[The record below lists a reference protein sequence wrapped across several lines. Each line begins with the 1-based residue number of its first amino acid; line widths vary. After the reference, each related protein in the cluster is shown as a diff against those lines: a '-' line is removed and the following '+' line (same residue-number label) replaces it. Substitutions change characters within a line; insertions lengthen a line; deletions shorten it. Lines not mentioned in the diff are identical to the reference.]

1 MPELGNILLL
11 LACLL
16 SLTYLFLPLSSCRFI
31 TTAIFFCVSASMAI
45 LIYCHI
51 TNDFSLENVYYH
63 SHTTK
68 PLIYKICGVWGNKEG
83 SMLLWTLVLVMYL
96 LLMDIYIPSV
106 IPVSPSVIPVSSSVI
121 PVPRHWDPDN
131 LIANEYIKW
140 QCNKNWIPVSS
151 TGMTPERTNGS
162 KLKKISLITHGLI
175 CFCFLLFTLI
185 ESSPFTKMPGIETDG
200 LGFNPILQDIGLAIH
215 PPILYLGYL
224 GFSVPFSLSIAGL
237 ILNTEGNVWAKIV
250 RPWVLISWSLLT
262 LGISLGSW
270 WAYRELGWGGFWF
283 WDPVENVSLM
293 PWLIAVALTH
303 LLLVVRNF
311 NVLRNFA
318 ILLTLTT
325 FILSVTGTFLV
336 RSGILTSVHTFADD
350 PRYGLYILALLGVI
364 TVSSLVIFVVF
375 TRKNHTPAMS
385 FQCLTLES
393 RKKLATQ
400 VTEGRRFFSRF
411 TMILMNNLL
420 FITAF
425 FIVFVG
431 TLYPTVLEY
440 LTGELI
446 SVGAPYYNS
455 LFNSIAL
462 AILVLTMIGQYCSW
476 QGNSLLPIF
485 REYRFSFCS
494 AAAILPFIFHM
505 ELIIVLSI
513 TISIALLIF
522 VLEAYSKRIRLFKVA
537 FGESILLARRVSK
550 SYYAMMLA
558 HAGVAILVLGIAYSV
573 GWQEKKENY
582 LKIGDSITVNK
593 FKVTLRNIELIKE
606 KNFHAVRGTMDIR
619 NLLNNKIL
627 GEVTPEY
634 RFSLAE
640 GQKNVESSIYHNL
653 LSDIYVVI
661 GEIDKSKSKIAAKV
675 HYKPGMS
682 IIWLGSFLIAFGSL
696 LAAFP
701 FSGRARIV

>member
-11 LACLL
+11 VACLL

-31 TTAIFFCVSASMAI
+31 TTAIFFCVSTSMAI

-83 SMLLWTLVLVMYL
+83 SMLLWTLVLTFYL
-96 LLMDIYIPSV
+96 FLMGIFI
-106 IPVSPSVIPVSSSVI
+106 
-121 PVPRHWDPDN
+121 DN
-131 LIANEYIKW
+131 D
-140 QCNKNWIPVSS
+140 
-151 TGMTPERTNGS
+151 S
-162 KLKKISLITHGLI
+162 KLKKVSLITQGLI
-175 CFCFLLFTLI
+175 CFCFLLFTLL
-185 ESSPFTKMPGIETDG
+185 ESSPFTKMPSVEKDG

-224 GFSVPFSLSIAGL
+224 GFSIPFSLSIAGL
-237 ILNTEGNVWAKIV
+237 IANTEGNVWAKIV

-311 NVLRNFA
+311 NTLRNFA

-350 PRYGLYILALLGVI
+350 SRYGLYILALLGVI

-375 TRKNHTPAMS
+375 TRKNRTS
-385 FQCLTLES
+385 FQCSTLES
-393 RKKLATQ
+393 RKKFATQ
-400 VTEGRRFFSRF
+400 VTEGRRFFSRL
-411 TMILMNNLL
+411 TMMLMNNLL

-455 LFNSIAL
+455 LFNPIAL
-462 AILVLTMIGQYCSW
+462 AILVLTMIGQYCLW

-522 VLEAYSKRIRLFKVA
+522 VLEAYSKRIRLFKS
-537 FGESILLARRVSK
+537 ESILLARKVSK
-550 SYYAMMLA
+550 SYYAMMAA
-558 HAGVAILVLGIAYSV
+558 HAGLAILVLGIAYSV

-606 KNFHAVRGTMDIR
+606 KNFHAVRGTMNIR

-627 GEVTPEY
+627 GEITPEY
-634 RFSLAE
+634 RFYLAE

-661 GEIDKSKSKIAAKV
+661 GETDKSKSKIAAKV

-696 LAAFP
+696 LAALP
-701 FSGRARIV
+701 SSGRARVV

>member
-1 MPELGNILLL
+1 MLL

-16 SLTYLFLPLSSCRFI
+16 SLTYLFLPLSSCWFI
-31 TTAIFFCVSASMAI
+31 TTAMFFCVSTSMAI

-83 SMLLWTLVLVMYL
+83 SMLLWTLVLTFYL
-96 LLMDIYIPSV
+96 FLMDIFT
-106 IPVSPSVIPVSSSVI
+106 
-121 PVPRHWDPDN
+121 DN
-131 LIANEYIKW
+131 D
-140 QCNKNWIPVSS
+140 
-151 TGMTPERTNGS
+151 S
-162 KLKKISLITHGLI
+162 KLKKVSLITQGLI
-175 CFCFLLFTLI
+175 CFCFLLFTLL
-185 ESSPFTKMPGIETDG
+185 ESSPFTKMPSVEKDG

-237 ILNTEGNVWAKIV
+237 IAKVEGNVWAKIV
-250 RPWVLISWSLLT
+250 RPWILISWSLLT

-375 TRKNHTPAMS
+375 TRKNHTSAMS

-393 RKKLATQ
+393 EKKPATQ
-400 VTEGRRFFSRF
+400 VTEGRRFFSRL
-411 TMILMNNLL
+411 TMMLMNNLL

-455 LFNSIAL
+455 LFNPIAL

-505 ELIIVLSI
+505 ELMIVLSI

-522 VLEAYSKRIRLFKVA
+522 VLEAYSKRIRLFKS
-537 FGESILLARRVSK
+537 ESILLAKKVSK
-550 SYYAMMLA
+550 SYYAMMAA

-634 RFSLAE
+634 RFYLVE

-653 LSDIYVVI
+653 FSDIYVVI

-675 HYKPGMS
+675 HYKTGMS
-682 IIWLGSFLIAFGSL
+682 IIWFGSFLIAFGSL
-696 LAAFP
+696 LAALP
-701 FSGRARIV
+701 SSKRAKVV

>member
-31 TTAIFFCVSASMAI
+31 TTAIFFCVSTSMAI

-83 SMLLWTLVLVMYL
+83 SMLLWTLVLTFYL
-96 LLMDIYIPSV
+96 FLMGIFT
-106 IPVSPSVIPVSSSVI
+106 
-121 PVPRHWDPDN
+121 DN
-131 LIANEYIKW
+131 D
-140 QCNKNWIPVSS
+140 
-151 TGMTPERTNGS
+151 S

-175 CFCFLLFTLI
+175 CFCFLLFTLL
-185 ESSPFTKMPGIETDG
+185 ESNPFTKMPGIETDG

-224 GFSVPFSLSIAGL
+224 GFSIPFSLSIAGL
-237 ILNTEGNVWAKIV
+237 IANTEGNVWAKIV

-311 NVLRNFA
+311 NTLRNFA

-350 PRYGLYILALLGVI
+350 SRYGLYILALLGVI

-375 TRKNHTPAMS
+375 TRKNHTS
-385 FQCLTLES
+385 FQYSTLES
-393 RKKLATQ
+393 EKKSATQ
-400 VTEGRRFFSRF
+400 VTEGRRFFSRL
-411 TMILMNNLL
+411 TMMLMNNLL

-455 LFNSIAL
+455 LLNPTAL
-462 AILVLTMIGQYCSW
+462 TILVLTIIGQYCRW

-485 REYRFSFCS
+485 HEYRFSFCS

-522 VLEAYSKRIRLFKVA
+522 VLEAYSKRIRLFKS
-537 FGESILLARRVSK
+537 ESILLARRVSK

-593 FKVTLRNIELIKE
+593 FKVTLQNIELIKE

-634 RFSLAE
+634 RFYLAE

-701 FSGRARIV
+701 LLRRFS

>member
-1 MPELGNILLL
+1 MSELGNILLL
-11 LACLL
+11 GACLL
-16 SLTYLFLPLSSCRFI
+16 SLVYLFLPLNSYQFI
-31 TTAIFFCVSASMAI
+31 TTSVFSCVSASMVI

-51 TNDFSLENVYYH
+51 TNNFLLENVYYH

-68 PLIYKICGVWGNKEG
+68 SLIYKICGVWGNKEG
-83 SMLLWTLVLVMYL
+83 SMLLWTLVLTFYL
-96 LLMDIYIPSV
+96 FLMGIFI
-106 IPVSPSVIPVSSSVI
+106 
-121 PVPRHWDPDN
+121 DN
-131 LIANEYIKW
+131 DSE
-140 QCNKNWIPVSS
+140 
-151 TGMTPERTNGS
+151 
-162 KLKKISLITHGLI
+162 LKKVSLITQGLI
-175 CFCFLLFTLI
+175 CFCFLLFTLL
-185 ESSPFTKMPGIETDG
+185 ESNPFTKMSSIETDG

-237 ILNTEGNVWAKIV
+237 IASTEGNIWARIV
-250 RPWVLISWSLLT
+250 RPWVLVSWSLLT

-336 RSGILTSVHTFADD
+336 RSGILASVHTFADD

-364 TVSSLVIFVVF
+364 TVSSFVVF
-375 TRKNHTPAMS
+375 IAFAKKNRSLTPLPVIPAS
-385 FQCLTLES
+385 HVGITLEGTP
-393 RKKLATQ
+393 KQ
-400 VTEGRRFFSRF
+400 NFPVFSRF
-411 TMILMNNLL
+411 TMMLMNNLL

-431 TLYPTVLEY
+431 TLYPIMLEY

-455 LFNSIAL
+455 LFNPIAL
-462 AILVLTMIGQYCSW
+462 AILVLIMVGQHCRW
-476 QGNSLLPIF
+476 QGNSLLTIF

-494 AAAILPFIFHM
+494 AVAILPFIFHM
-505 ELIIVLSI
+505 ELMIVLSI
-513 TISIALLIF
+513 TISIALLVF

-537 FGESILLARRVSK
+537 LSESILLAGRVPK

-558 HAGVAILVLGIAYSV
+558 HAGVTILVFGITYSV
-573 GWQEKKENY
+573 GWLEKKESC

-606 KNFHAVRGTMDIR
+606 KNFHAVRGTMDIK
-619 NLLNNKIL
+619 NLLNNKVL

-634 RFSLAE
+634 RFYLVEA
-640 GQKNVESSIYHNL
+640 QKSVESSIYHNL
-653 LSDIYVVI
+653 FSDIYVVI
-661 GEIDKSKSKIAAKV
+661 GEIDKSKSKIATKV
-675 HYKPGMS
+675 HYKPGMP
-682 IIWLGSFLIAFGSL
+682 IIWLGSFLIALGSL
-696 LAAFP
+696 LTAF
-701 FSGRARIV
+701 SSNRTKVV

>member
-11 LACLL
+11 VACLL

-31 TTAIFFCVSASMAI
+31 TTAIFFCVSTSMAI

-51 TNDFSLENVYYH
+51 TNDFSLENVFYH

-83 SMLLWTLVLVMYL
+83 SMLLWTLVLTFYL
-96 LLMDIYIPSV
+96 FLMGIFT
-106 IPVSPSVIPVSSSVI
+106 
-121 PVPRHWDPDN
+121 DN
-131 LIANEYIKW
+131 D
-140 QCNKNWIPVSS
+140 
-151 TGMTPERTNGS
+151 S
-162 KLKKISLITHGLI
+162 KLKKVSLITQGLI
-175 CFCFLLFTLI
+175 CFCFLLFTLL
-185 ESSPFTKMPGIETDG
+185 ESSPFTKMPSVEKDG

-237 ILNTEGNVWAKIV
+237 IANTEGNVWAKIV

-311 NVLRNFA
+311 NTLRNFA

-350 PRYGLYILALLGVI
+350 PRYGLYILALLGII
-364 TVSSLVIFVVF
+364 TASSLVIFVVF
-375 TRKNHTPAMS
+375 TRKNHTSAMS

-393 RKKLATQ
+393 RKKSATQ
-400 VTEGRRFFSRF
+400 VTEGRRFFSRL
-411 TMILMNNLL
+411 TMMLMNNLL

-431 TLYPTVLEY
+431 TLYPTVLGY

-455 LFNSIAL
+455 LFNPIAL
-462 AILVLTMIGQYCSW
+462 AILVLTIIGQYCRW

-522 VLEAYSKRIRLFKVA
+522 VLEAYSKRIRLFKS
-537 FGESILLARRVSK
+537 ESILLARRVSK

-593 FKVTLRNIELIKE
+593 FKVTLQNIELIKE

-634 RFSLAE
+634 RFYLAE

-701 FSGRARIV
+701 LLRRFS

>member
-1 MPELGNILLL
+1 
-11 LACLL
+11 
-16 SLTYLFLPLSSCRFI
+16 
-31 TTAIFFCVSASMAI
+31 
-45 LIYCHI
+45 
-51 TNDFSLENVYYH
+51 DFSLENVFYH

-83 SMLLWTLVLVMYL
+83 SMLLWTLVLTFYL
-96 LLMDIYIPSV
+96 FLMGIFT
-106 IPVSPSVIPVSSSVI
+106 
-121 PVPRHWDPDN
+121 DN
-131 LIANEYIKW
+131 D
-140 QCNKNWIPVSS
+140 
-151 TGMTPERTNGS
+151 S
-162 KLKKISLITHGLI
+162 KLKKVSLITQGLI
-175 CFCFLLFTLI
+175 CFCFLLFTLL
-185 ESSPFTKMPGIETDG
+185 ESSPFTKMPSVEKDG

-237 ILNTEGNVWAKIV
+237 IANTEGNVWAKIV

-311 NVLRNFA
+311 NTLRNFA
-318 ILLTLTT
+318 ILLTLIT

-350 PRYGLYILALLGVI
+350 PRYGLYILALLGII
-364 TVSSLVIFVVF
+364 TASSLVIFVVF
-375 TRKNHTPAMS
+375 TRKNHTSAMS

-393 RKKLATQ
+393 RKKSATQ
-400 VTEGRRFFSRF
+400 VTEGRRFFSRL
-411 TMILMNNLL
+411 TMMLMNNLL

-431 TLYPTVLEY
+431 TLYPTVLGY

-455 LFNSIAL
+455 LFNPIAL
-462 AILVLTMIGQYCSW
+462 AILVLTIIGQYCRW

-522 VLEAYSKRIRLFKVA
+522 VLEAYSKRIRLFKS
-537 FGESILLARRVSK
+537 ESILLARRVSK

-593 FKVTLRNIELIKE
+593 FKVTLQNIELIKE
-606 KNFHAVRGTMDIR
+606 KNFHAVRGIMDIR

-634 RFSLAE
+634 RF
-640 GQKNVESSIYHNL
+640 
-653 LSDIYVVI
+653 
-661 GEIDKSKSKIAAKV
+661 
-675 HYKPGMS
+675 
-682 IIWLGSFLIAFGSL
+682 
-696 LAAFP
+696 
-701 FSGRARIV
+701 

>member
-11 LACLL
+11 IACLL

-31 TTAIFFCVSASMAI
+31 TTAIFFCVSTSMAI

-51 TNDFSLENVYYH
+51 TNDFSLENVFYH

-83 SMLLWTLVLVMYL
+83 SMLLWTLVLTFYL
-96 LLMDIYIPSV
+96 FLMDIFT
-106 IPVSPSVIPVSSSVI
+106 
-121 PVPRHWDPDN
+121 DN
-131 LIANEYIKW
+131 D
-140 QCNKNWIPVSS
+140 
-151 TGMTPERTNGS
+151 S
-162 KLKKISLITHGLI
+162 KLKKVSLITQGLI
-175 CFCFLLFTLI
+175 CFCFLLFTLL
-185 ESSPFTKMPGIETDG
+185 ESSPFTKMPSVEKDG

-237 ILNTEGNVWAKIV
+237 IANTEGNVWAKIV

-311 NVLRNFA
+311 NTLRNFA

-350 PRYGLYILALLGVI
+350 SRHGLYILALLGVI
-364 TVSSLVIFVVF
+364 TVNSLVIFVVF
-375 TRKNHTPAMS
+375 TRKNRTS
-385 FQCLTLES
+385 FQCSTLES
-393 RKKLATQ
+393 RKKSATQ
-400 VTEGRRFFSRF
+400 VTEGRRFFSRL
-411 TMILMNNLL
+411 TMMLMNNLL

-446 SVGAPYYNS
+446 SVGTQYYNS
-455 LFNSIAL
+455 LFNPIAL

-476 QGNSLLPIF
+476 KGNGLLPIF

-522 VLEAYSKRIRLFKVA
+522 VLEAYSKRIRLFKS
-537 FGESILLARRVSK
+537 ESILLARRVSK
-550 SYYAMMLA
+550 SYYAMMA
-558 HAGVAILVLGIAYSV
+558 DHAGVAILVLGIAYSV

-593 FKVTLRNIELIKE
+593 FKVTLQNIELIKE

-634 RFSLAE
+634 RFYLAE

-701 FSGRARIV
+701 LLRRF

>member
-16 SLTYLFLPLSSCRFI
+16 SLTYLFLPLNSYRFI

-83 SMLLWTLVLVMYL
+83 SMLLWALVLTFYL
-96 LLMDIYIPSV
+96 FLMGIFT
-106 IPVSPSVIPVSSSVI
+106 
-121 PVPRHWDPDN
+121 DN
-131 LIANEYIKW
+131 D
-140 QCNKNWIPVSS
+140 
-151 TGMTPERTNGS
+151 S
-162 KLKKISLITHGLI
+162 KLKKISLITQGLI
-175 CFCFLLFTLI
+175 CFCFLLFTLL

-237 ILNTEGNVWAKIV
+237 ITNTEGNVWAKIV

-311 NVLRNFA
+311 NTLRNFA

-375 TRKNHTPAMS
+375 TNTPA
-385 FQCLTLES
+385 QYLTLES
-393 RKKLATQ
+393 EKKPATQ
-400 VTEGRRFFSRF
+400 VTDGRRFFSRL
-411 TMILMNNLL
+411 TMMLMNNLL

-455 LFNSIAL
+455 LFNPIAL
-462 AILVLTMIGQYCSW
+462 TILVLTMIGQYCSW
-476 QGNSLLPIF
+476 QGKSLLPIF
-485 REYRFSFCS
+485 HEYRFSFCS

-522 VLEAYSKRIRLFKVA
+522 VLEAYSKRICLFKN
-537 FGESILLARRVSK
+537 ESILLARKVSK
-550 SYYAMMLA
+550 SYYAMMAA

-582 LKIGDSITVNK
+582 LKIGDSITVSK
-593 FKVTLRNIELIKE
+593 FKVTLQNIELIKE

-627 GEVTPEY
+627 GEITPEY
-634 RFSLAE
+634 RFYLAE

-661 GEIDKSKSKIAAKV
+661 GEIDKSKSKIATKV
-675 HYKPGMS
+675 HYKPGIS
-682 IIWLGSFLIAFGSL
+682 IIWLGSFLIAFGSF

-701 FSGRARIV
+701 SSKKIKVPR

>member
-1 MPELGNILLL
+1 
-11 LACLL
+11 
-16 SLTYLFLPLSSCRFI
+16 
-31 TTAIFFCVSASMAI
+31 MAI

-83 SMLLWTLVLVMYL
+83 SMLLWTLVLTFYL
-96 LLMDIYIPSV
+96 FLMGIFT
-106 IPVSPSVIPVSSSVI
+106 
-121 PVPRHWDPDN
+121 DN
-131 LIANEYIKW
+131 D
-140 QCNKNWIPVSS
+140 
-151 TGMTPERTNGS
+151 S
-162 KLKKISLITHGLI
+162 KLKKVSLITQGLI
-175 CFCFLLFTLI
+175 CFCFLLFTLL
-185 ESSPFTKMPGIETDG
+185 ESSPFTKMPDIETDG

-237 ILNTEGNVWAKIV
+237 IAKVEGNVWAKIV

-262 LGISLGSW
+262 FGISLGSW

-311 NVLRNFA
+311 NILRNFA

-336 RSGILTSVHTFADD
+336 RSGILISVHTFADD
-350 PRYGLYILALLGVI
+350 PRYGLYILALLGII

-375 TRKNHTPAMS
+375 TRKNCTS
-385 FQCLTLES
+385 FQCSTLES
-393 RKKLATQ
+393 EKKSATQ
-400 VTEGRRFFSRF
+400 VTEGRRFFSRL
-411 TMILMNNLL
+411 TMMLMNNLL

-455 LFNSIAL
+455 LFNPIAL
-462 AILVLTMIGQYCSW
+462 AILVLTMIGQYCCW

-505 ELIIVLSI
+505 ELIIVLSVA
-513 TISIALLIF
+513 ISIALLVFI
-522 VLEAYSKRIRLFKVA
+522 LEAYSKRIRLFKVA
-537 FGESILLARRVSK
+537 LGESILLARKVSK

-558 HAGVAILVLGIAYSV
+558 HAGVAILVLGITYSV

-593 FKVTLRNIELIKE
+593 FKVTLRNIELIKKE
-606 KNFHAVRGTMDIR
+606 NFHAVRGTMDIR

-627 GEVTPEY
+627 GEIAPEY
-634 RFSLAE
+634 RFYLVK
-640 GQKNVESSIYHNL
+640 GQKNVESNIYHNL

-682 IIWLGSFLIAFGSL
+682 VIWFGSFLIAFGLL
-696 LAAFP
+696 LAAFS
-701 FSGRARIV
+701 SGKKVKPPVRLIS

>member
-1 MPELGNILLL
+1 M
-11 LACLL
+11 
-16 SLTYLFLPLSSCRFI
+16 SLTYLFLPLSSVTI
-31 TTAIFFCVSASMAI
+31 AIFFCASASMAI

-83 SMLLWTLVLVMYL
+83 SMLLWTLVLTLYL
-96 LLMDIYIPSV
+96 LLMDICIPSV
-106 IPVSPSVIPVSSSVI
+106 
-121 PVPRHWDPDN
+121 
-131 LIANEYIKW
+131 
-140 QCNKNWIPVSS
+140 IPVSS
-151 TGMTPERTNGS
+151 TGMTPERANDS
-162 KLKKISLITHGLI
+162 KLKKISLITQGLI
-175 CFCFLLFTLI
+175 CFCFLLFTLL
-185 ESSPFTKMPGIETDG
+185 ESNPFAKVPSIKTDG

-237 ILNTEGNVWAKIV
+237 ITNTEGNVWAKII
-250 RPWVLISWSLLT
+250 RPWVLVSWSLLT

-293 PWLIAVALTH
+293 PWLIAAALTH

-318 ILLTLTT
+318 VLLTLTT
-325 FILSVTGTFLV
+325 FILSITGTFLV
-336 RSGILTSVHTFADD
+336 RSGILASVHTFADD
-350 PRYGLYILALLGVI
+350 PRYGLYMLALLGVI

-375 TRKNHTPAMS
+375 TRKNRTS
-385 FQCLTLES
+385 SVSSQCLT
-393 RKKLATQ
+393 RKKETSSQATQ
-400 VTEGRRFFSRF
+400 MTEGKKFFSRF
-411 TMILMNNLL
+411 TMMLINNLL

-431 TLYPTVLEY
+431 TLYPTMLEY

-455 LFNSIAL
+455 LFNPIAL
-462 AILVLTMIGQYCSW
+462 SVLILTIIGQYCRW
-476 QGNSLLPIF
+476 QGNSLLPIL

-513 TISIALLIF
+513 IISIALLVF

-537 FGESILLARRVSK
+537 LSESILLARRVSK

-558 HAGVAILVLGIAYSV
+558 HAGVAILVLGIAYLV
-573 GWQEKKENY
+573 GWQEKKESY

-593 FKVTLRNIELIKE
+593 FKVTLRNIEFIKE

-619 NLLNNKIL
+619 NLLNNKVL
-627 GEVTPEY
+627 GRITPEY
-634 RFSLAE
+634 RFYLVE

-653 LSDIYVVI
+653 FSDIYVVI

-675 HYKPGMS
+675 HYKPGMPM
-682 IIWLGSFLIAFGSL
+682 IWLGSFLIAFGSL

-701 FSGRARIV
+701 LLRRF

>member
-1 MPELGNILLL
+1 M
-11 LACLL
+11 
-16 SLTYLFLPLSSCRFI
+16 FLPLSSCRFI
-31 TTAIFFCVSASMAI
+31 TTAIFFCVSTSMAI

-51 TNDFSLENVYYH
+51 TNDFSLENVFYH

-83 SMLLWTLVLVMYL
+83 SMLLWTLVLTFYL
-96 LLMDIYIPSV
+96 FLMGIFT
-106 IPVSPSVIPVSSSVI
+106 
-121 PVPRHWDPDN
+121 DN
-131 LIANEYIKW
+131 D
-140 QCNKNWIPVSS
+140 
-151 TGMTPERTNGS
+151 S
-162 KLKKISLITHGLI
+162 KLKKPSLITHGLI
-175 CFCFLLFTLI
+175 CFCFLLFTLL
-185 ESSPFTKMPGIETDG
+185 ESNPFTKMSGIETDG

-237 ILNTEGNVWAKIV
+237 IANTEGNVWAKIV

-350 PRYGLYILALLGVI
+350 PKYGLYILALLSVI
-364 TVSSLVIFVVF
+364 TVSSLVVFIVFVK
-375 TRKNHTPAMS
+375 KNRSLAQPLIIQVADTGIQEKNMWIPA
-385 FQCLTLES
+385 S
-393 RKKLATQ
+393 RAGMTSGDIPKQ
-400 VTEGRRFFSRF
+400 NFPIFSRF
-411 TMILMNNLL
+411 TMMLINNLL

-455 LFNSIAL
+455 LFNPIAL
-462 AILVLTMIGQYCSW
+462 AILVLTIIGQYCRW

-494 AAAILPFIFHM
+494 AVAILPFIFHM

-522 VLEAYSKRIRLFKVA
+522 VLEAYSKRICLFKAA
-537 FGESILLARRVSK
+537 FSESILLAKKVSK

-593 FKVTLRNIELIKE
+593 FKVTLQNIELIKE

-634 RFSLAE
+634 RFYLAE

-696 LAAFP
+696 FAAFP
-701 FSGRARIV
+701 LLRRF

>member
-1 MPELGNILLL
+1 MG
-11 LACLL
+11 
-16 SLTYLFLPLSSCRFI
+16 
-31 TTAIFFCVSASMAI
+31 IF
-45 LIYCHI
+45 
-51 TNDFSLENVYYH
+51 TNND
-63 SHTTK
+63 
-68 PLIYKICGVWGNKEG
+68 
-83 SMLLWTLVLVMYL
+83 
-96 LLMDIYIPSV
+96 
-106 IPVSPSVIPVSSSVI
+106 
-121 PVPRHWDPDN
+121 
-131 LIANEYIKW
+131 
-140 QCNKNWIPVSS
+140 
-151 TGMTPERTNGS
+151 S
-162 KLKKISLITHGLI
+162 KLKKVSLITQGLI
-175 CFCFLLFTLI
+175 CFCFLLFALL
-185 ESSPFTKMPGIETDG
+185 ESSPFTKMPSVEKDG

-237 ILNTEGNVWAKIV
+237 ITNTEGNVWAKIV

-311 NVLRNFA
+311 NTLRNLA

-350 PRYGLYILALLGVI
+350 PRYGLYILALLGTI
-364 TVSSLVIFVVF
+364 TASSLVIFVVF
-375 TRKNHTPAMS
+375 TRKNHTSAMS

-393 RKKLATQ
+393 RKKSATQ
-400 VTEGRRFFSRF
+400 VTEVRRFFSRL
-411 TMILMNNLL
+411 TMMLMNNLL

-455 LFNSIAL
+455 LFNPIAL
-462 AILVLTMIGQYCSW
+462 AILVLTIIGQYCRW

-537 FGESILLARRVSK
+537 LSESISLARKVSK
-550 SYYAMMLA
+550 SYYAMMAA

-593 FKVTLRNIELIKE
+593 FKVTLQNIELIKE

-634 RFSLAE
+634 RFYLAE

-696 LAAFP
+696 LATFP
-701 FSGRARIV
+701 LLRRFGSVASINCGRRRSLKL

>member
-1 MPELGNILLL
+1 MTEFGNILLL
-11 LACLL
+11 TACLL
-16 SLTYLFLPLSSCRFI
+16 SLAYLFLPLNSYRFI
-31 TTAIFFCVSASMAI
+31 ATAVFFCISASIAI

-83 SMLLWTLVLVMYL
+83 SMLLWVLVLAVYL
-96 LLMDIYIPSV
+96 LLMDICIPSV
-106 IPVSPSVIPVSSSVI
+106 
-121 PVPRHWDPDN
+121 
-131 LIANEYIKW
+131 
-140 QCNKNWIPVSS
+140 IPVSS
-151 TGMTPERTNGS
+151 TGMTPEQTNGS
-162 KLKKISLITHGLI
+162 KLKKISLITQGLI
-175 CFCFLLFTLI
+175 CFCFLLFTLL
-185 ESSPFTKMPGIETDG
+185 ESNPFTKMPSIETDG
-200 LGFNPILQDIGLAIH
+200 LGFNPILQDIGLVIH

-237 ILNTEGNVWAKIV
+237 ITNTEGNVWAKIV

-303 LLLVVRNF
+303 LLLIVRNF
-311 NVLRNFA
+311 NTLRNFA
-318 ILLTLTT
+318 ISLTLIT

-336 RSGILTSVHTFADD
+336 RSGILASVHTFADD
-350 PRYGLYILALLGVI
+350 PRYGLYMLALLGVI
-364 TVSSLVIFVVF
+364 TVSSLVIFVVC
-375 TRKNHTPAMS
+375 TRKNRSLTPPPIMQVAEDRGKNMW
-385 FQCLTLES
+385 S
-393 RKKLATQ
+393 RAGMTPEDTPNP
-400 VTEGRRFFSRF
+400 VFSRF
-411 TMILMNNLL
+411 TMMLMNNLL

-425 FIVFVG
+425 FTIFVG
-431 TLYPTVLEY
+431 TLYPTMLEY

-455 LFNSIAL
+455 LFNPIAL
-462 AILVLTMIGQYCSW
+462 AILTLTIIGQYCRW
-476 QGNSLLPIF
+476 RGNSLLPIF

-505 ELIIVLSI
+505 ELMIVLSI
-513 TISIALLIF
+513 TISIALLVF
-522 VLEAYSKRIRLFKVA
+522 VLEAYSKRICLFKA
-537 FGESILLARRVSK
+537 TFSESILLAKGVSK

-558 HAGVAILVLGIAYSV
+558 HAGIAILVLGIACSV
-573 GWQEKKENY
+573 GWQEKKESY

-593 FKVTLRNIELIKE
+593 FKVTLRNIELIKK

-634 RFSLAE
+634 RFYLVE

-653 LSDIYVVI
+653 FSDIYVVI
-661 GEIDKSKSKIAAKV
+661 GEIDKSKIAAKV

-696 LAAFP
+696 LAALP
-701 FSGRARIV
+701 FGRRAKSV

>member
-31 TTAIFFCVSASMAI
+31 TTAIFFCVSTSMAI

-83 SMLLWTLVLVMYL
+83 SMLLWTLVLTFYL
-96 LLMDIYIPSV
+96 FLMGIFT
-106 IPVSPSVIPVSSSVI
+106 
-121 PVPRHWDPDN
+121 DN
-131 LIANEYIKW
+131 D
-140 QCNKNWIPVSS
+140 
-151 TGMTPERTNGS
+151 S

-175 CFCFLLFTLI
+175 CFCFLLFTLL
-185 ESSPFTKMPGIETDG
+185 ESNPFTKMPGIETDG

-237 ILNTEGNVWAKIV
+237 IANTEGNVWAKIV

-311 NVLRNFA
+311 NTLRNFA

-350 PRYGLYILALLGVI
+350 SRYGLYILALLGVI

-375 TRKNHTPAMS
+375 TRKNHTS
-385 FQCLTLES
+385 FQYSTLES
-393 RKKLATQ
+393 EKKSATQ
-400 VTEGRRFFSRF
+400 VTEGRRFFSRL
-411 TMILMNNLL
+411 TMMLMNNLL

-455 LFNSIAL
+455 LLNPIAL
-462 AILVLTMIGQYCSW
+462 TILVLTIIGQYCRW

-485 REYRFSFCS
+485 HEYRFSFCS

-522 VLEAYSKRIRLFKVA
+522 VLEAYSKRIRLFKS
-537 FGESILLARRVSK
+537 ESILLARRVSK

-593 FKVTLRNIELIKE
+593 FKVTLQNIELIKE

-634 RFSLAE
+634 RFYLAE

-701 FSGRARIV
+701 LLRRFS

>member
-1 MPELGNILLL
+1 MPEFGNISLLI
-11 LACLL
+11 ACLL
-16 SLTYLFLPLSSCRFI
+16 SLTYLFLPLSSYRFVSS
-31 TTAIFFCVSASMAI
+31 AIFFFVSASMAI

-51 TNDFSLENVYYH
+51 KNDFSLENVYYH

-106 IPVSPSVIPVSSSVI
+106 IPV
-121 PVPRHWDPDN
+121 PRHWN
-131 LIANEYIKW
+131 LIANEYIKL
-140 QCNKNWIPVSS
+140 QCNKNWIPVLE

-175 CFCFLLFTLI
+175 CFCFLLFTLL
-185 ESSPFTKMPGIETDG
+185 ESNPFTKMPGIETDG

-237 ILNTEGNVWAKIV
+237 IANTEGNVWAKIV

-262 LGISLGSW
+262 FGISLGSW

-311 NVLRNFA
+311 NTLRNFA

-350 PRYGLYILALLGVI
+350 SRYGLYILALLGVI

-375 TRKNHTPAMS
+375 TRKNHTS
-385 FQCLTLES
+385 FQYSILES
-393 RKKLATQ
+393 EKKSATQ
-400 VTEGRRFFSRF
+400 VTEGRRFFSRL
-411 TMILMNNLL
+411 TMMLMNNLL

-455 LFNSIAL
+455 LLNPIAL
-462 AILVLTMIGQYCSW
+462 TILVLTIIGQYCRW

-505 ELIIVLSI
+505 ELMIVLSI

-522 VLEAYSKRIRLFKVA
+522 VLEAYSKRICLFKVE
-537 FGESILLARRVSK
+537 FSKSILLARRVSS
-550 SYYAMMLA
+550 SYYAMMIA
-558 HAGVAILVLGIAYSV
+558 HAGVAILVLGIACSV

-582 LKIGDSITVNK
+582 LGIGDSITVNK
-593 FKVTLRNIELIKE
+593 FKVTLRNIEFIKE

-619 NLLNNKIL
+619 NLLNSKVI
-627 GEVTPEY
+627 GDVTPEY
-634 RFSLAE
+634 RFYLAE

-653 LSDIYVVI
+653 FSDIYVVI
-661 GEIDKSKSKIAAKV
+661 GEIDKNKSKIAAKV

-696 LAAFP
+696 LAAFS
-701 FSGRARIV
+701 SGKKIVPSVG

>member
-1 MPELGNILLL
+1 MNLMPEFGNISLLI
-11 LACLL
+11 ACLL
-16 SLTYLFLPLSSCRFI
+16 SLTYLFLPLSFYRFVSSV
-31 TTAIFFCVSASMAI
+31 IFFCVSTSMAI

-96 LLMDIYIPSV
+96 LLMDIYIPSF
-106 IPVSPSVIPVSSSVI
+106 I

-162 KLKKISLITHGLI
+162 KLKKISLITQGLI
-175 CFCFLLFTLI
+175 CFCFLLFTLL

-237 ILNTEGNVWAKIV
+237 IANTEGNVWAKIG

-311 NVLRNFA
+311 NTLRNFT

-375 TRKNHTPAMS
+375 TRKNHTS
-385 FQCLTLES
+385 FQYSILES
-393 RKKLATQ
+393 EKKSATQ
-400 VTEGRRFFSRF
+400 VTEGRRFFSRL

-455 LFNSIAL
+455 LFNPIAL
-462 AILVLTMIGQYCSW
+462 AILVLTIIGQYCCW
-476 QGNSLLPIF
+476 QGNSLLPII

-522 VLEAYSKRIRLFKVA
+522 VLEAYSKRIYLFKVA
-537 FGESILLARRVSK
+537 FGESILLARRVSN

-558 HAGVAILVLGIAYSV
+558 HAGVAILVLGIACSV

-582 LKIGDSITVNK
+582 LGIGDSITVNK
-593 FKVTLRNIELIKE
+593 FKVTLRNIEFIKE

-619 NLLNNKIL
+619 NLLNSKVI
-627 GEVTPEY
+627 GDVTPEY
-634 RFSLAE
+634 RFYLAE

-653 LSDIYVVI
+653 FSDIYVVI
-661 GEIDKSKSKIAAKV
+661 GEIDKNKSKIAAKV

-696 LAAFP
+696 LAAFSSRKKVVP
-701 FSGRARIV
+701 SVS

>member
-1 MPELGNILLL
+1 M
-11 LACLL
+11 
-16 SLTYLFLPLSSCRFI
+16 FLPLSSCRFI
-31 TTAIFFCVSASMAI
+31 TTAIFFCVSTSMAI

-83 SMLLWTLVLVMYL
+83 SMLLWVLVLAVYL
-96 LLMDIYIPSV
+96 LLMDICIPSV
-106 IPVSPSVIPVSSSVI
+106 IPASSSVI
-121 PVPRHWDPDN
+121 PVLDYLDP
-131 LIANEYIKW
+131 K
-140 QCNKNWIPVSS
+140 KNTQSRAA
-151 TGMTPERTNGS
+151 ELA
-162 KLKKISLITHGLI
+162 LKKISLITHGLI
-175 CFCFLLFTLI
+175 CFCFLLFTLL
-185 ESSPFTKMPGIETDG
+185 ESSPFTKMPSVEKDG

-237 ILNTEGNVWAKIV
+237 IANTEGNVWAKIV

-311 NVLRNFA
+311 NTLRNFA

-375 TRKNHTPAMS
+375 TRKNHTSAMS

-393 RKKLATQ
+393 EKKPATQ
-400 VTEGRRFFSRF
+400 VTEGRRFFSRL
-411 TMILMNNLL
+411 TMMLMNNLL

-431 TLYPTVLEY
+431 TLYPIVLEY

-455 LFNSIAL
+455 LFNPIAL
-462 AILVLTMIGQYCSW
+462 AILVLTIIGQYCRW

-513 TISIALLIF
+513 TTSIALLIF
-522 VLEAYSKRIRLFKVA
+522 VLEAYSKRICLFKVA

-550 SYYAMMLA
+550 SYYAMMAA

-593 FKVTLRNIELIKE
+593 FKVTLRNIELIQE
-606 KNFHAVRGTMDIR
+606 ENFHAVRGTMDIR

-634 RFSLAE
+634 RFYLVE

-675 HYKPGMS
+675 HYKPGMP

-701 FSGRARIV
+701 LLRRF

>member
-16 SLTYLFLPLSSCRFI
+16 SLTYFFLPLSSCRFI
-31 TTAIFFCVSASMAI
+31 TTAIFFCVSTSMAI

-83 SMLLWTLVLVMYL
+83 SMLLWTLVLTFYL
-96 LLMDIYIPSV
+96 FLMGIFID
-106 IPVSPSVIPVSSSVI
+106 
-121 PVPRHWDPDN
+121 
-131 LIANEYIKW
+131 
-140 QCNKNWIPVSS
+140 
-151 TGMTPERTNGS
+151 NGS
-162 KLKKISLITHGLI
+162 KLKKVSLITQGLI
-175 CFCFLLFTLI
+175 CFCFLLFTLL

-237 ILNTEGNVWAKIV
+237 IAKVEGNVWAKIV

-311 NVLRNFA
+311 NVLKNFA

-375 TRKNHTPAMS
+375 TRKNHTSAMS
-385 FQCLTLES
+385 FQCVTLES
-393 RKKLATQ
+393 EKKLATQ
-400 VTEGRRFFSRF
+400 VTEGRRLFSRL
-411 TMILMNNLL
+411 TMMLMNNLL

-455 LFNSIAL
+455 LFNPIAL
-462 AILVLTMIGQYCSW
+462 AILALTIIGQYCSW

-522 VLEAYSKRIRLFKVA
+522 VLEAYSKRIRLFKS
-537 FGESILLARRVSK
+537 ESILLAKKVSK
-550 SYYAMMLA
+550 SYYAMMAA

-627 GEVTPEY
+627 GEITPEY
-634 RFSLAE
+634 RFYLVE

-653 LSDIYVVI
+653 FSDIYVVI

-682 IIWLGSFLIAFGSL
+682 IIWFGSFLIAFGSL

>member
-16 SLTYLFLPLSSCRFI
+16 SLTYLFLPLSSCWFI
-31 TTAIFFCVSASMAI
+31 TTAMFFCVSTSMAI

-83 SMLLWTLVLVMYL
+83 SMLLWTLVLTFYL
-96 LLMDIYIPSV
+96 FLMDIFT
-106 IPVSPSVIPVSSSVI
+106 
-121 PVPRHWDPDN
+121 DN
-131 LIANEYIKW
+131 D
-140 QCNKNWIPVSS
+140 
-151 TGMTPERTNGS
+151 S
-162 KLKKISLITHGLI
+162 KLKKVSLITQGLI
-175 CFCFLLFTLI
+175 CFCFLLFTLL
-185 ESSPFTKMPGIETDG
+185 ESSPFTKMPSVEKDG

-237 ILNTEGNVWAKIV
+237 IAKVEGNVWAKIV
-250 RPWVLISWSLLT
+250 RPWILISWSLLT

-375 TRKNHTPAMS
+375 TRKNHTSAMS

-393 RKKLATQ
+393 EKKPATQ
-400 VTEGRRFFSRF
+400 VTEGRRFFSRL
-411 TMILMNNLL
+411 TMMLMNNLL

-455 LFNSIAL
+455 LFNPIAL

-505 ELIIVLSI
+505 ELMIVLSI

-522 VLEAYSKRIRLFKVA
+522 VLEAYSKRIRLFKS
-537 FGESILLARRVSK
+537 ESILLAKKVSK
-550 SYYAMMLA
+550 SYYAMMAA

-634 RFSLAE
+634 RFYLVE

-653 LSDIYVVI
+653 FSDIYVVI

-675 HYKPGMS
+675 HYKTGMS
-682 IIWLGSFLIAFGSL
+682 IIWFGSFLIAFGSL
-696 LAAFP
+696 LAALP
-701 FSGRARIV
+701 SSKRAKVV

>member
-1 MPELGNILLL
+1 M
-11 LACLL
+11 
-16 SLTYLFLPLSSCRFI
+16 FLPLSSCRFI
-31 TTAIFFCVSASMAI
+31 TTAIFFCVSTSMAI

-51 TNDFSLENVYYH
+51 TNDFSLENVFYH

-83 SMLLWTLVLVMYL
+83 SMLLWTLVLTFYL
-96 LLMDIYIPSV
+96 FLMGIFT
-106 IPVSPSVIPVSSSVI
+106 
-121 PVPRHWDPDN
+121 DN
-131 LIANEYIKW
+131 D
-140 QCNKNWIPVSS
+140 
-151 TGMTPERTNGS
+151 S
-162 KLKKISLITHGLI
+162 KLKKVSLITQGLI
-175 CFCFLLFTLI
+175 CFCFLLFTLL
-185 ESSPFTKMPGIETDG
+185 ESSPFTKMPSIEKDG

-237 ILNTEGNVWAKIV
+237 ITNTEGNVWAKIV

-311 NVLRNFA
+311 NTLRNLA

-350 PRYGLYILALLGVI
+350 PRYGLYILALLGTI
-364 TVSSLVIFVVF
+364 TASSLVIFVVF
-375 TRKNHTPAMS
+375 TRKNHTSAMS

-393 RKKLATQ
+393 RKKSATQ
-400 VTEGRRFFSRF
+400 VTEVRRFFSRL
-411 TMILMNNLL
+411 TMMLMNNLL

-455 LFNSIAL
+455 LFNPIAL
-462 AILVLTMIGQYCSW
+462 AILVLTIIGQYCRW

-485 REYRFSFCS
+485 REYRLSFCS

-513 TISIALLIF
+513 ISSIALLIF
-522 VLEAYSKRIRLFKVA
+522 VLEAYSKRIRLFKVTLS
-537 FGESILLARRVSK
+537 ESISLARKVSK
-550 SYYAMMLA
+550 SYYAMMAA

-593 FKVTLRNIELIKE
+593 FKVTLQNIELIKE
-606 KNFHAVRGTMDIR
+606 KNFHAVRGTIDIR

-634 RFSLAE
+634 RFYLAE

-696 LAAFP
+696 LATFP
-701 FSGRARIV
+701 LLRRFS

>member
-11 LACLL
+11 VACLL

-31 TTAIFFCVSASMAI
+31 TTAIFFCVSTSMAI

-83 SMLLWTLVLVMYL
+83 SMLLWTLVLTFYL
-96 LLMDIYIPSV
+96 FLMGIFT
-106 IPVSPSVIPVSSSVI
+106 
-121 PVPRHWDPDN
+121 DN
-131 LIANEYIKW
+131 D
-140 QCNKNWIPVSS
+140 
-151 TGMTPERTNGS
+151 S
-162 KLKKISLITHGLI
+162 KLKKVSLITQGLI
-175 CFCFLLFTLI
+175 CFCFLLFTLL
-185 ESSPFTKMPGIETDG
+185 ESSPFTKMPSVEKDG

-237 ILNTEGNVWAKIV
+237 IANTEGNVWAKIV

-293 PWLIAVALTH
+293 PWLTAVALTH

-311 NVLRNFA
+311 NTLRNFA

-350 PRYGLYILALLGVI
+350 SRYGLYILALLGVI

-375 TRKNHTPAMS
+375 TRKNRTS
-385 FQCLTLES
+385 FQCSTLES
-393 RKKLATQ
+393 RKKSATQ
-400 VTEGRRFFSRF
+400 VTEGRRFFSRL
-411 TMILMNNLL
+411 TMMLMNNLL

-455 LFNSIAL
+455 LFNPIAL
-462 AILVLTMIGQYCSW
+462 AILVLTMIGQYCRW

-522 VLEAYSKRIRLFKVA
+522 VLEAYSKRIRLFKS
-537 FGESILLARRVSK
+537 ESILLARRVSK
-550 SYYAMMLA
+550 SYYTMMLA

-593 FKVTLRNIELIKE
+593 FKVTLQNIELIKE

-634 RFSLAE
+634 RFYLAE

-701 FSGRARIV
+701 SSGRIKVV

>member
-31 TTAIFFCVSASMAI
+31 TTAIFFCVSTSMAI

-83 SMLLWTLVLVMYL
+83 SMLLWTLVLTMYL

-106 IPVSPSVIPVSSSVI
+106 IPVLDYL
-121 PVPRHWDPDN
+121 DPDN

-140 QCNKNWIPVSS
+140 QYNKNWIPVSS

-162 KLKKISLITHGLI
+162 KLKKISLITQGLI
-175 CFCFLLFTLI
+175 CFCFLLFTLL
-185 ESSPFTKMPGIETDG
+185 ESSPFTKMPSVEKDG

-237 ILNTEGNVWAKIV
+237 IAKVEGNVWAKIV

-270 WAYRELGWGGFWF
+270 WAYRELGGGGFWF

-364 TVSSLVIFVVF
+364 TVSSLVVF
-375 TRKNHTPAMS
+375 IAFAKKNRSLTPPPVIPVLGTGI
-385 FQCLTLES
+385 QE
-393 RKKLATQ
+393 KNI
-400 VTEGRRFFSRF
+400 EGPNYTPKQNFSVFSRF
-411 TMILMNNLL
+411 TMMLMNNLL

-455 LFNSIAL
+455 LFNPIAL

-522 VLEAYSKRIRLFKVA
+522 VLEAYSKRIRLFKS
-537 FGESILLARRVSK
+537 ESILLAKKVSK
-550 SYYAMMLA
+550 SYYAMMAA

-627 GEVTPEY
+627 GEITPEY
-634 RFSLAE
+634 RFYLVE

-701 FSGRARIV
+701 FSKRAKVV

>member
-16 SLTYLFLPLSSCRFI
+16 SLTYLFLPLNSHRFI
-31 TTAIFFCVSASMAI
+31 TTTIFFCVSTSMAI

-83 SMLLWTLVLVMYL
+83 SMLLWTLVLTFYL
-96 LLMDIYIPSV
+96 FLMGIFT
-106 IPVSPSVIPVSSSVI
+106 
-121 PVPRHWDPDN
+121 DN
-131 LIANEYIKW
+131 D
-140 QCNKNWIPVSS
+140 
-151 TGMTPERTNGS
+151 S
-162 KLKKISLITHGLI
+162 KLKKVSLITQGLI
-175 CFCFLLFTLI
+175 CFCFLLFTLL
-185 ESSPFTKMPGIETDG
+185 ESNPFTKMPGIETDG

-237 ILNTEGNVWAKIV
+237 IANTEGNVWARIV

-311 NVLRNFA
+311 NTLRNFA

-375 TRKNHTPAMS
+375 TRKNRTS
-385 FQCLTLES
+385 FQCSTLES
-393 RKKLATQ
+393 RKKPATQ

-411 TMILMNNLL
+411 TMMLMNNLL

-455 LFNSIAL
+455 LFNPIAL
-462 AILVLTMIGQYCSW
+462 TILVLTMIGQYCSW
-476 QGNSLLPIF
+476 QGKSLLPIF

-522 VLEAYSKRIRLFKVA
+522 VLEAYSKRICLFKVV
-537 FGESILLARRVSK
+537 FNESILLAKRVSK
-550 SYYAMMLA
+550 SYYAMMAA

-582 LKIGDSITVNK
+582 LKIGDSITVSK
-593 FKVTLRNIELIKE
+593 FKVTLQNIELIKE

-627 GEVTPEY
+627 GEITPEY
-634 RFSLAE
+634 RFYLAE

-701 FSGRARIV
+701 LLRRF

>member
-31 TTAIFFCVSASMAI
+31 TTAIFFCVSTSMAI

-83 SMLLWTLVLVMYL
+83 SMLLWTLVLTMYL

-106 IPVSPSVIPVSSSVI
+106 IPVLDYL
-121 PVPRHWDPDN
+121 DPDN

-140 QCNKNWIPVSS
+140 QYNKNWIPVSS

-162 KLKKISLITHGLI
+162 KLKKISLITQGLI
-175 CFCFLLFTLI
+175 CFCFLLFTLL
-185 ESSPFTKMPGIETDG
+185 ESSPFTKMPSVEKDG

-237 ILNTEGNVWAKIV
+237 IAKVEGNVWAKIV

-364 TVSSLVIFVVF
+364 TVSSLVVF
-375 TRKNHTPAMS
+375 IAFAKKNRSLTPPPVIPVLGTGI
-385 FQCLTLES
+385 QE
-393 RKKLATQ
+393 KNI
-400 VTEGRRFFSRF
+400 EGPNYTPKQNFSVFSRF
-411 TMILMNNLL
+411 TMMLMNNLL

-455 LFNSIAL
+455 LFNPIAL

-522 VLEAYSKRIRLFKVA
+522 VLEAYSKRIRLFKS
-537 FGESILLARRVSK
+537 ESILLAKKVSK
-550 SYYAMMLA
+550 SYYAMMAA

-627 GEVTPEY
+627 GEITPEY
-634 RFSLAE
+634 RFYLVE

-701 FSGRARIV
+701 FSKRAKVV

>member
-31 TTAIFFCVSASMAI
+31 TTAIFFCVSTSMAI

-83 SMLLWTLVLVMYL
+83 SMLLWTLVLTMYL

-106 IPVSPSVIPVSSSVI
+106 IPVLDYL
-121 PVPRHWDPDN
+121 DPDN

-140 QCNKNWIPVSS
+140 QYNKNWIPVSS

-162 KLKKISLITHGLI
+162 KLKKISLITQGLI
-175 CFCFLLFTLI
+175 CFCFLLFTLL
-185 ESSPFTKMPGIETDG
+185 ESSPFTKMPSVEKDG

-237 ILNTEGNVWAKIV
+237 IAKVEGNVWAKIV

-364 TVSSLVIFVVF
+364 TVSSLVVF
-375 TRKNHTPAMS
+375 IAFAKKNRSLTPPPVIPVLGTGI
-385 FQCLTLES
+385 QE
-393 RKKLATQ
+393 KNI
-400 VTEGRRFFSRF
+400 EGPNYTPKQNFSVFSRF
-411 TMILMNNLL
+411 TMMLMNNLL

-455 LFNSIAL
+455 LFNPIAL

-522 VLEAYSKRIRLFKVA
+522 VLEAYSKRIRLFKS
-537 FGESILLARRVSK
+537 ESILLAKKVSK
-550 SYYAMMLA
+550 SYYAMMAA

-582 LKIGDSITVNK
+582 LKIGVSITVNK

-627 GEVTPEY
+627 GEITPEY
-634 RFSLAE
+634 RFYLVE

-701 FSGRARIV
+701 FSKRAKVV

>member
-1 MPELGNILLL
+1 
-11 LACLL
+11 
-16 SLTYLFLPLSSCRFI
+16 
-31 TTAIFFCVSASMAI
+31 MAI

-83 SMLLWTLVLVMYL
+83 SMLLWALVLTFYL
-96 LLMDIYIPSV
+96 FLMDIFT
-106 IPVSPSVIPVSSSVI
+106 
-121 PVPRHWDPDN
+121 DN
-131 LIANEYIKW
+131 D
-140 QCNKNWIPVSS
+140 
-151 TGMTPERTNGS
+151 S
-162 KLKKISLITHGLI
+162 KLKKVSLITQGLI
-175 CFCFLLFTLI
+175 CFCFLLFTLL
-185 ESSPFTKMPGIETDG
+185 ESSPFTKMPSVEKDG

-237 ILNTEGNVWAKIV
+237 IAKVEGNVWAKIV

-311 NVLRNFA
+311 NVLKNFA

-375 TRKNHTPAMS
+375 TRKNHTSAMS

-393 RKKLATQ
+393 EKKPATQ
-400 VTEGRRFFSRF
+400 VTEGRRFFSRL
-411 TMILMNNLL
+411 TMMLMNNLL

-455 LFNSIAL
+455 LFNPIAL
-462 AILVLTMIGQYCSW
+462 AILALTIIGQYCSW

-522 VLEAYSKRIRLFKVA
+522 VLEAYSKRICLFKVA
-537 FGESILLARRVSK
+537 FGESILLARKVSK
-550 SYYAMMLA
+550 SYYAMMAA

-606 KNFHAVRGTMDIR
+606 KNFHAVRGTMYIR

-627 GEVTPEY
+627 GEMTPEY
-634 RFSLAE
+634 RFYLAE

-696 LAAFP
+696 FAAFP
-701 FSGRARIV
+701 FSKRAKVV

>member
-11 LACLL
+11 VACFL
-16 SLTYLFLPLSSCRFI
+16 SLTYLFLPLSSYRFI
-31 TTAIFFCVSASMAI
+31 TTAMFSCVSASIAV

-51 TNDFSLENVYYH
+51 TNDFSLENVYYY

-83 SMLLWTLVLVMYL
+83 SMLLWTLVLAFYL
-96 LLMDIYIPSV
+96 FLMSIFI
-106 IPVSPSVIPVSSSVI
+106 
-121 PVPRHWDPDN
+121 DN
-131 LIANEYIKW
+131 NSE
-140 QCNKNWIPVSS
+140 
-151 TGMTPERTNGS
+151 
-162 KLKKISLITHGLI
+162 LKKVSLITQGLI
-175 CFCFLLFTLI
+175 CFCFLLFTLF
-185 ESSPFTKMPGIETDG
+185 ESNPFAKMPSIETDG

-215 PPILYLGYL
+215 PPILYFGYL

-237 ILNTEGNVWAKIV
+237 IINTEGNVWARII
-250 RPWVLISWSLLT
+250 RPWALVSWSLLT

-293 PWLIAVALTH
+293 LWLVAVTLTH
-303 LLLVVRNF
+303 LLLAVRNF

-318 ILLTLTT
+318 ILLTLTN

-336 RSGILTSVHTFADD
+336 RSGILASVHTFADD
-350 PRYGLYILALLGVI
+350 SKHGLYILALLGVI
-364 TVSSLVIFVVF
+364 TIGSLVIFIVF
-375 TRKNHTPAMS
+375 TRKNRTSLVLFQHTA
-385 FQCLTLES
+385 LES
-393 RKKLATQ
+393 KKKEMSNQATQ
-400 VTEGRRFFSRF
+400 MTENRGFFSRF
-411 TMILMNNLL
+411 TMMLINNLL

-425 FIVFVG
+425 FIVCVG
-431 TLYPTVLEY
+431 TLYPTMLEY

-446 SVGAPYYNS
+446 SVGTPYYDS
-455 LFNSIAL
+455 LFNPIAL
-462 AILVLTMIGQYCSW
+462 AILVLTMVGQYCRW

-485 REYRFSFCS
+485 REYRFSLCS

-505 ELIIVLSI
+505 QLMIVLSI
-513 TISIALLIF
+513 TISIALLVF

-537 FGESILLARRVSK
+537 LSESILLARRVSK

-593 FKVTLRNIELIKE
+593 FKVTLRNIEFIK
-606 KNFHAVRGTMDIR
+606 KKTFHAVRGTMDIR

-627 GEVTPEY
+627 GKVTPEY
-634 RFSLAE
+634 RFYLVE

-653 LSDIYVVI
+653 FSDIYVVI
-661 GEIDKSKSKIAAKV
+661 GEIDKSKSKIATKV

-682 IIWLGSFLIAFGSL
+682 VIWFGSFLIAFGSL
-696 LAAFP
+696 LAALP
-701 FSGRARIV
+701 LLRRI

>member
-83 SMLLWTLVLVMYL
+83 SMLLWALVLTFYL
-96 LLMDIYIPSV
+96 FLMDIFT
-106 IPVSPSVIPVSSSVI
+106 
-121 PVPRHWDPDN
+121 DN
-131 LIANEYIKW
+131 D
-140 QCNKNWIPVSS
+140 
-151 TGMTPERTNGS
+151 S
-162 KLKKISLITHGLI
+162 KLKKVSLITQGLI
-175 CFCFLLFTLI
+175 CFCFLLFTLL
-185 ESSPFTKMPGIETDG
+185 ESSPFTKMPSVEKDG

-237 ILNTEGNVWAKIV
+237 IAKVEGNVWAKIV

-311 NVLRNFA
+311 NVLKNFA

-375 TRKNHTPAMS
+375 TRKNHTSAMS

-393 RKKLATQ
+393 EKKPATQ
-400 VTEGRRFFSRF
+400 VTEGRRFFSRL
-411 TMILMNNLL
+411 TMMLMNNLL

-455 LFNSIAL
+455 LFNPIAL
-462 AILVLTMIGQYCSW
+462 AILALTIIGQYCSW

-522 VLEAYSKRIRLFKVA
+522 VLEAYSKRICLFKVA
-537 FGESILLARRVSK
+537 FGESILLARKVSK
-550 SYYAMMLA
+550 SYYAMMAA

-606 KNFHAVRGTMDIR
+606 KNFHAVRGTMYIR

-627 GEVTPEY
+627 GEMTPEY
-634 RFSLAE
+634 RFYLAE

-696 LAAFP
+696 FAAFP
-701 FSGRARIV
+701 FSKRAKVV